1 MRKNSGK
8 WECCRK
14 CCESCWSWIGCVSL
28 LCVLL
33 QRDSIKSKVTR
44 QGELE
49 WIRGWFRDLLT
60 RNFWRGTANW
70 RNVIYEMSSQL
81 DSSLWP
87 QHSDE
92 EQNIFL
98 FWPHTAQRGRTLFWK
113 ANRGT
118 YAPLDQTLWNFTQS
132 DMVEK
137 VLLPL
142 HLARPGRLR
151 DGRRT
156 QMVVVRM
163 WNTFFVFSC

>member
-1 MRKNSGK
+1 MLPKVLRIVLKLNWMCVLIMCIAAEGFNKIQSGK
-8 WECCRK
+8 TRRT
-14 CCESCWSWIGCVSL
+14 GM
-28 LCVLL
+28 
-33 QRDSIKSKVTR
+33 DS
-44 QGELE
+44 
-49 WIRGWFRDLLT
+49 GWFRDLLT